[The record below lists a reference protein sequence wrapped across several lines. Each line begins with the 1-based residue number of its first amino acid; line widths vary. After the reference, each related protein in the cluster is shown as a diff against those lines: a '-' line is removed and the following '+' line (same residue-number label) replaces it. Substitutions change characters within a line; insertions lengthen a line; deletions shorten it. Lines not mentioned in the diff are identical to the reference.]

1 MQHNYFFTSKDKFLH
16 QSSMSFDLS
25 VVQIFSALTC
35 GATVCVASAG
45 VRKDPSLLAAFIQ
58 EAEVTV
64 TYFTPTHFALLIEQS
79 AQVLSKCTNYRLAF
93 FAGERLSARLVDRF
107 RQLGTPATV
116 LNTWS
121 PSELV
126 VQTCIHRVSDA
137 ESGDVNIPIGFPMAN
152 CRHYILDSQMNPL
165 PRSVVGEIC
174 VGGAQVGAGYLNR
187 PEANAASFVRDPFCT
202 DADLRRGWQRLFRTG
217 DKGRFLPDGKLEFH
231 GRIAGDKQ
239 IKLRGFRVDLG
250 EVEHRIYLEA
260 SKIPGPKLVDIS
272 MVARSLDGSRSY
284 TDERQLI
291 AFIVCNSALRP
302 AEEAKFVTTI
312 HGLISEHLNP
322 YMLPN
327 GYQFLPELP
336 MTVGRKVD
344 RQNLLSRKLRLT
356 YPSSNSCGQEP
367 DSNPDEAQQ
376 KVLDTVIQLFRETLK
391 LSKDRE
397 IGPNDNFFALGGQS
411 IVLLRLQ
418 SKLKR
423 SFLKKAP
430 TLPELFKGPTP
441 GAISQI
447 CGGAIGPAASASPAQ
462 SKKEQ
467 IDWAAESLLPIDK
480 RYMVSSTSSTLHS
493 SKVTDILMTGVESF
507 IGLHV
512 FAAMLTSQPT
522 KRIHILGS
530 EKPSSPAELLKELQH
545 FGLLSDQVTE
555 MNILN
560 QCVFI
565 PGNLLEPRFG
575 LTDAAFASL
584 GRSVQSIY
592 HLGGRMSLLKDY
604 SSLRRA
610 NSGATLDIIELAA
623 KGHGTEI
630 QYLST
635 WSVPHLQTHQGAKR
649 TLKHVD
655 TKENTTDHFQPAP
668 DAELAYFK
676 ARWVSE
682 MLLTRAAERGFTVN
696 IFRASAVSGS
706 TTTNVPVPDDDFVR
720 RSILDMIELGSV
732 PNLDHS
738 EGALPFAVDFIPVN
752 YLANVMRDI
761 STSDTIRQDKYDR
774 DNKKVSVYHVSN
786 PAPLNLRDLPAL
798 MPKIRADAKEGSMVP
813 LQEWLVLMKAKAKT
827 EVEVLRLAAFKGVCE
842 SGHVMFALDRSETLK
857 ALKMVG
863 GYEDANNCPAIDE
876 NFLRVLGIH

>member
-1 MQHNYFFTSKDKFLH
+1 
-16 QSSMSFDLS
+16 MSFDLS

-45 VRKDPSLLAAFIQ
+45 VRKDPSLLAAFIH

-79 AQVLSKCTNYRLAF
+79 AQVLSKCTHYRLAF

-107 RQLGTPATV
+107 RQLGTPATI

-165 PRSVVGEIC
+165 PRSIVGEIC

-202 DADLRRGWQRLFRTG
+202 DADFNRGWQRMFRTG
-217 DKGRFLPDGKLEFH
+217 DRGRFLPDGKLEFH

-260 SKIPGPKLVDIS
+260 SRIPGPKLVDIS
-272 MVARSLDGSRSY
+272 IVARSLDGSQSY

-291 AFIVCNSALRP
+291 AFIVCNPALR
-302 AEEAKFVTTI
+302 ATEETKFVTTI
-312 HGLISEHLNP
+312 HGLIGEHLNP
-322 YMLPN
+322 YMLPS

-356 YPSSNSCGQEP
+356 YPSSNSYSQEP

-391 LSKDRE
+391 LPKDRE

-411 IVLLRLQ
+411 ILLLRLQ

-423 SFLKKAP
+423 NFLKKTP

-447 CGGAIGPAASASPAQ
+447 CGGASSPTASASPAQ
-462 SKKEQ
+462 SKEQ
-467 IDWAAESLLPIDK
+467 IDWASEALLPTDK
-480 RYMVSSTSSTLHS
+480 RYIISSTWSILHP

-512 FAAMLTSQPT
+512 FAAMLTSQPP

-530 EKPSSPAELLKELQH
+530 EKPISPADLLRELQR
-545 FGLLSDQVTE
+545 FGLLGDQLTE
-555 MNILN
+555 MDVLD
-560 QCVFI
+560 QCAFI
-565 PGNLLEPRFG
+565 PGSLSEPHFG

-604 SSLRRA
+604 SSLKRA

-649 TLKHVD
+649 TSGHVD
-655 TKENTTDHFQPAP
+655 TKENTPDHFQPAP
-668 DAELAYFK
+668 DAALAYFK

-682 MLLTRAAERGFTVN
+682 MLLTRAAERGFKVN

-706 TTTNVPVPDDDFVR
+706 TTTNVPAPDDDFVR

-738 EGALPFAVDFIPVN
+738 EDALPFAVDFIPVN

-761 STSDTIRQDKYDR
+761 STSDTIFQNKDR
-774 DNKKVSVYHVSN
+774 DNKKLSIYHVSN
-786 PAPLNLRDLPAL
+786 PVPLNLRDLPAL
-798 MPKIRADAKEGSMVP
+798 MPKVRADAKEGSLVP

-827 EVEVLRLAAFKGVCE
+827 EAEVLRLTAFKGVCE

-857 ALKMVG
+857 ALRIVG
-863 GYEDANNCPAIDE
+863 GYEDVHNCPVIDE
-876 NFLRVLGIH
+876 NFLRELGAH